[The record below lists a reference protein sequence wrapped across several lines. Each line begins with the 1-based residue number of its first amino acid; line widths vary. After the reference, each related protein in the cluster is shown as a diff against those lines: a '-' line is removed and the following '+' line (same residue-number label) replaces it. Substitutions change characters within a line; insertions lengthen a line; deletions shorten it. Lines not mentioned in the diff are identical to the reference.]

1 MPPLMISTAGSNNP
15 ASSAADS
22 STRTK
27 NIRSK
32 EQLQIAKLVKT
43 AMGHFEK
50 CLFEVKDAY
59 QSLAFNLI
67 EIDAEIDSRRL
78 SLEHYALKPAD
89 GEPEWIPKS
98 VRYRDTTHGLSKD
111 MQARLVY
118 KNIIDESNILIDA
131 V

>member
-1 MPPLMISTAGSNNP
+1 MISTAGSNNP

-43 AMGHFEK
+43 AMGYFEK

-59 QSLAFNLI
+59 QSLAFDLI
-67 EIDAEIDSRRL
+67 KIDAEIDSRRL
-78 SLEHYALKPAD
+78 SLAHYALKPAD
-89 GEPEWIPKS
+89 GEPE
-98 VRYRDTTHGLSKD
+98 
-111 MQARLVY
+111 
-118 KNIIDESNILIDA
+118 
-131 V
+131 